1 MLYNTDNKKIRGGET
16 YMTLVRYE
24 RPFGLL
30 RDFFGEGFAAP
41 VMKTDIKETE
51 DSYIVEAEMP
61 GVKKENVEL
70 VCEKG
75 VLTIMAKANEEKTE
89 EKDGYIRRERF
100 PGGMTRRFELQD
112 IDEEKISA
120 KMDNGVLYITLPK
133 KASEQE
139 KRIEIE

>member
-1 MLYNTDNKKIRGGET
+1 
-16 YMTLVRYE
+16 MTLVRYE

-30 RDFFGEGFAAP
+30 GNFFGDFAVP

-51 DSYIVEAEMP
+51 DAYIVEAEMP

-75 VLTIMAKANEEKTE
+75 VLTITAKANEEKTE
-89 EKDGYIRRERF
+89 EKEGYIRKERSSSA
-100 PGGMTRRFELQD
+100 MTRRFEIED

-120 KMDNGVLYITLPK
+120 KMEDGILTVMLPK
-133 KASEQE
+133 SAESKE
-139 KRIEIE
+139 KRIAIE